1 MFLLKCLQNA
11 GNAVLDTQNSKF
23 SRGGIPPNPPS
34 RLVPSAL
41 ERFDPPKINPAG
53 ATVTQLGNSSIPK
66 CMHGY
71 EMLRSTHGHGLLIG
85 LHRNTIQRCDGAKL
99 LIIFIHVFSKKDST
113 DTFSLTRSF

>member
-41 ERFDPPKINPAG
+41 ERFAPPKINPAG
-53 ATVTQLGNSSIPK
+53 ATVPNIYMFG
-66 CMHGY
+66 
-71 EMLRSTHGHGLLIG
+71 E
-85 LHRNTIQRCDGAKL
+85 
-99 LIIFIHVFSKKDST
+99 LII
-113 DTFSLTRSF
+113 L